1 MNDELAGSIKT
12 FALSFNGGKWSY
24 HDSQDIPGSAD
35 VKVSCNLAE
44 LSSLLMGSAEF
55 GGLIRTGAVKV
66 DNPDYVRI
74 LDMMLH
80 AEQKP
85 FTNTDY

>member
-1 MNDELAGSIKT
+1 M
-12 FALSFNGGKWSY
+12 
-24 HDSQDIPGSAD
+24 
-35 VKVSCNLAE
+35 AE

-55 GGLIRTGAVKV
+55 AGLVRLGVMKV
-66 DNPDYVRI
+66 DKPEYI
-74 LDMMLH
+74 KKLDMLLH